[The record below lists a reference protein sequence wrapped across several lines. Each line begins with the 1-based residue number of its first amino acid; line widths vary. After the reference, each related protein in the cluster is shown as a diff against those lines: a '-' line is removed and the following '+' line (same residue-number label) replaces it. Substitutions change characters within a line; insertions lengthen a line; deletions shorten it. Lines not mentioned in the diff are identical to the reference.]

1 MAVESSV
8 PTWRHRG
15 QGYPLPVASP
25 SSPPSLPAT
34 LLRNLTVLRPLPPRR
49 LGFALRAGI
58 CMGLPIFVGWLAADV
73 AAGMLAAIGGFTSL
87 YGSGRP
93 YASRAVH
100 LAVVALG
107 FALAVGIGIA
117 VAAVP
122 WAIVPTVA
130 AIAMVATW
138 LCTALRVSPPGAY
151 LFLLAC
157 AAGSA
162 MPPLFDPLQAGALV
176 LAAGSFAWLVHMA
189 GALWAPRGPETA
201 AVAAAGRALLGYIQ
215 AQDSSI
221 EARSRQQAAMALH
234 DAWQA
239 LVRFQPTAL
248 RPDSRLARL
257 RGLNREL
264 HLLFAEAMERR
275 GRGQEVDDDLRDR
288 AHTLT
293 AQAAN
298 PPPARPHDATPLGHP
313 GVREAL
319 AEAMRPHS
327 TTRLVVA
334 RVGVAALVAG
344 GIGAWL
350 ELERAYWAIA
360 AAVLMLYQGLDWMNM
375 LQRSF
380 ERLLGTWF
388 GLLLAAAVLASG
400 PNGWQLALVVMAL
413 QFCVEVLVVRNYAI
427 AVLFITAAALTL
439 ASGGHPPADLGSY
452 VLARGVDTV
461 VGCAVAL
468 VVYQLM
474 APRAA
479 AALIPGQLLRLFA
492 AVAAVLPHLAGG
504 TPASSA
510 ARQARRDL
518 MHRSFALS
526 RAYDAAMAAGRAPRQ
541 AAERQWP
548 TIAAAQR
555 LAYRVLSLAW
565 ALERIEGE
573 AAVEAARSMFGSDGV
588 ARLRGALDSATR
600 ALRDGYPP
608 VPGGQLPAALAGEM
622 QDLLQC
628 LRRDST

>member
-1 MAVESSV
+1 
-8 PTWRHRG
+8 
-15 QGYPLPVASP
+15 
-25 SSPPSLPAT
+25 
-34 LLRNLTVLRPLPPRR
+34 
-49 LGFALRAGI
+49 
-58 CMGLPIFVGWLAADV
+58 MGLPIFVGWLAADV

-427 AVLFITAAALTL
+427 ACCSL
-439 ASGGHPPADLGSY
+439 PP
-452 VLARGVDTV
+452 R
-461 VGCAVAL
+461 
-468 VVYQLM
+468 
-474 APRAA
+474 
-479 AALIPGQLLRLFA
+479 
-492 AVAAVLPHLAGG
+492 H
-504 TPASSA
+504 
-510 ARQARRDL
+510 
-518 MHRSFALS
+518 
-526 RAYDAAMAAGRAPRQ
+526 
-541 AAERQWP
+541 
-548 TIAAAQR
+548 
-555 LAYRVLSLAW
+555 
-565 ALERIEGE
+565 
-573 AAVEAARSMFGSDGV
+573 
-588 ARLRGALDSATR
+588 
-600 ALRDGYPP
+600 
-608 VPGGQLPAALAGEM
+608 
-622 QDLLQC
+622 
-628 LRRDST
+628 